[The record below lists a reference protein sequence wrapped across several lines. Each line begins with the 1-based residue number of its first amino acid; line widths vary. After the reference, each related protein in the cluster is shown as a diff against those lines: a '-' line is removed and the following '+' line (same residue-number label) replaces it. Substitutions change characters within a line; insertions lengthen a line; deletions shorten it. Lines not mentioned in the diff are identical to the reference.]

1 MASVADPE
9 RQSSIKRYIGAS
21 WSWGRDA
28 LARQN
33 VGQTN
38 ARSQDL
44 HPDLLWLGCREV
56 FFDETVYLRAAVA
69 GHDVSIRPG
78 AVTGECAKRS
88 LKMVEADLRNA
99 LDFGQQC
106 GKLTS
111 LC

>member
-56 FFDETVYLRAAVA
+56 FLDETVYLRAAVA
-69 GHDVSIRPG
+69 GHDVSIRPSPAG
-78 AVTGECAKRS
+78 RHWQLSGIQI
-88 LKMVEADLRNA
+88 N
-99 LDFGQQC
+99 
-106 GKLTS
+106 
-111 LC
+111 